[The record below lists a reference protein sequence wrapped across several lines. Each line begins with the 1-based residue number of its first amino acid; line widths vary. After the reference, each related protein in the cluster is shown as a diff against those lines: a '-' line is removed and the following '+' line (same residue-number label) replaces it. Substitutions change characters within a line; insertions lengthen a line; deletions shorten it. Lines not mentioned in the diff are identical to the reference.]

1 MAPRSQ
7 QWRASVD
14 ASRSRSG
21 GRRCATRCVLRPYR
35 QYPRGPYR
43 RPQPVLVAPRATAGW
58 LPEGDSSRPSAWSA
72 VARCGVAAA
81 PTDEDVAA
89 ATVQKAQEA
98 SRRPRPPRRSPSAS
112 SRPTQP
118 RAVERGRPGR
128 PARASDATWGAR
140 DVARV
145 ERGLGNDAMR
155 VPRRRPPPKDNL
167 RLGHHAIRDFALLA
181 AADGQCRVDMGL
193 DETG

>member
-35 QYPRGPYR
+35 QYRLYPRRPYR

-58 LPEGDSSRPSAWSA
+58 LPEDDSSRPSAWSG

-118 RAVERGRPGR
+118 RVVERGRR
-128 PARASDATWGAR
+128 ARASDATCASR
-140 DVARV
+140 ANAKC
-145 ERGLGNDAMR
+145 EPSPACAMR
-155 VPRRRPPPKDNL
+155 HQSLHSTSARAPLHPCLTPLRAVTFRRGRK
-167 RLGHHAIRDFALLA
+167 RRCTCGKRTR
-181 AADGQCRVDMGL
+181 Q
-193 DETG
+193 